1 MLRCSHTGVRTAED
15 TGESAQERIQSTPGM
30 LAGYKPSDDHDWSRY
45 MTIWTNQFT
54 QKATK
59 LGTIGLI
66 GLLTTLSGTTFAGV
80 EATHAEPEV
89 LASVGTT
96 NATPG
101 SIWDAA
107 VRGDSAT
114 LTTLLTPNSWEGSG
128 LESDLLA
135 SIELLASNI
144 EKRETTRE
152 EQISDANDRLLEH
165 IEKYNETKSG
175 IELSK
180 GLAAAVELQMLYD
193 NDDKFFS
200 DATIS
205 NAIHISDQAA
215 AVAEAESDWMIASEL
230 YYRLNAIHDPGGQ
243 YKEQVDRL
251 SRRLAMIRMYA
262 PERLWEIRNDRRVAE
277 ELEELPP
284 YNAYGDDYH
293 EKLNGINSITVRTAI
308 QRAADQ
314 HVGRKT
320 RKHPSGVTMN
330 DLILSGIDAVETMAT
345 TTDLAV
351 VFDGLE
357 KESNRQR
364 FLDVIHEQQAK
375 IQAKEHTASGYDLRR
390 SLDAILIAG
399 QEHVGIM
406 ENALLHEF
414 GNGAMAALD
423 DYTAIIWPD
432 ELARFRR
439 STQGEFIGIGV
450 QIQLDEF
457 QNIKIVTPLEGTPA
471 QRAGVRSDDIIKKI
485 DGTTALGLGLNQA
498 VEIITGPAN
507 TKVTITVEREGKAGE
522 LIEKEFT
529 IVRQKIDLPTV
540 KGWSKTGSSDTDWD
554 YFIDPDAG
562 IGYLR
567 LTGFTED
574 STKEFDRAVSSMKKE
589 GLNAL
594 ILDLRYN
601 PGGLLDQAVSLASR
615 FVPSGM
621 IVKTVDASGITQSLD
636 EARSISHRVSVS
648 NIPVVV
654 LVNEGSASASEILS
668 GAIQAAAHQGKI
680 KALVLGN
687 RSFGKGSVQNV
698 YLLPGASAAMKVT
711 TNYYR
716 IDSPR
721 MIHKV
726 PGATEWG
733 IDPDLQVDMLP
744 SQQAEALMLRRNADV
759 LPLDENGKII
769 ADAERPDPDTLISEG
784 TDLQVE
790 TALVLLKSQTAET
803 ADNTKTS
810 MRD

>member
-1 MLRCSHTGVRTAED
+1 MVMFT
-15 TGESAQERIQSTPGM
+15 QQRINRRRYGGIRKKRILSTPEM
-30 LAGYKPSDDHDWSRY
+30 LAGTTTSDDHDWSRY
-45 MTIWTNQFT
+45 MAIWTNQLT
-54 QKATK
+54 KNATK

-66 GLLTTLSGTTFAGV
+66 GLLTTFSGSAIAGV
-80 EATHAEPEV
+80 DSSKSEPAV
-89 LASVGTT
+89 VASTST
-96 NATPG
+96 SPG

-107 VRGDSAT
+107 ARGDSAT
-114 LTTLLTPNSWEGSG
+114 LQALLTPSSWNESA
-128 LESDLLA
+128 LEADLLA
-135 SIELLASNI
+135 SIELLQTNI

-152 EQISDANDRLLEH
+152 EQITDANDRLLDH
-165 IEKYNETKSG
+165 LEKYDESKSG

-180 GLAAAVELQMLYD
+180 ALAAAVELQMLYD

-200 DATIS
+200 DAS
-205 NAIHISDQAA
+205 VSKAIHISDKAA
-215 AVAEAESDWMIASEL
+215 ADAESENNWMIASEL

-243 YKEQVDRL
+243 YKEQVNRL

-262 PERLWEIRNDRRVAE
+262 PERLWEIRNDRRIAE
-277 ELEELPP
+277 ELEPLPP

-293 EKLNGINSITVRTAI
+293 EKLDGINSITVRTAI

-320 RKHPSGVTMN
+320 RKHPTGVTMN
-330 DLILSGIDAVETMAT
+330 DLILSGIDAIETMAT

-351 VFDGLE
+351 VFEGLE
-357 KESNRQR
+357 KDSNRQQ
-364 FLDVIHEQQAK
+364 FLDVIHAQQTK
-375 IQAKEHTASGYDLRR
+375 IKGKEHTASGYDLRR
-390 SLDAILIAG
+390 SLDAILDAG

-507 TKVTITVEREGKAGE
+507 TKVKITVEREDEAGE

-540 KGWSKTGSSDTDWD
+540 KGWSKTGSKDTDWD
-554 YFIDPDAG
+554 YFIDQDGG

-574 STKEFDRAVSSMKKE
+574 STKEFDRAVTAMKKD

-636 EARSISHRVSVS
+636 EARSISQRVSVS
-648 NIPVVV
+648 DIPVVV

-680 KALVLGN
+680 QALVLGN

-744 SQQAEALMLRRNADV
+744 SQQASALMLRRDADV

-769 ADAERPDPDTLISEG
+769 EDAERPDPNTLISEG

-790 TALVLLKSQTAET
+790 TALVLLKSQTSV
-803 ADNTKTS
+803 DNQKTS